1 MLTVSFAT
9 NRTIQI
15 SFHLKKSYKF
25 FSVIV
30 AGLLQ
35 LERTII
41 LGGSN
46 MLLSLSG
53 HLCLAI
59 KQCIEGDGWGGLGL
73 VRSLSWA
80 IKILRVISNLRK
92 NSLII
97 FKPRIARNLHQKKIV
112 GLVVEFE
119 PEQKTINS
127 FNYHVDVP

>member
-35 LERTII
+35 LEERTTI

-46 MLLSLSG
+46 VLLSLS
-53 HLCLAI
+53 L
-59 KQCIEGDGWGGLGL
+59 
-73 VRSLSWA
+73 SLS
-80 IKILRVISNLRK
+80 LS
-92 NSLII
+92 
-97 FKPRIARNLHQKKIV
+97 RNLHQKKIE
-112 GLVVEFE
+112 GLAVEFE
-119 PEQKTINS
+119 PEQKIINS